1 MEHDDGDSIFGAA
14 CGSLLVVGR
23 YYVALSV
30 LLLYWDVSRIL
41 HWENDVETMEYIRQL
56 WSLAMSITLTLSWF
70 AVLLLVVT
78 LVCRQKTATAALGA
92 FLLFLGAPNLLM
104 WNIVGTVAG
113 SFQFLTFCIKKT
125 NCEKDV
131 FVLAMRICTWVV
143 LYCLSGFCWYVSFV
157 LLRSHW
163 RDRRL
168 HKRVLTW
175 RTRIMQEFGEILV
188 HTNPDLTC
196 TICLDGYRPGEK
208 ATLLPSCHHQFH
220 IECLQV
226 WLERN
231 STCPVC
237 RSTVSSALGDIEL

>member
-1 MEHDDGDSIFGAA
+1 M
-14 CGSLLVVGR
+14 
-23 YYVALSV
+23 
-30 LLLYWDVSRIL
+30 
-41 HWENDVETMEYIRQL
+41 ETMEFIRQI
-56 WSLAMSITLTLSWF
+56 WSLAMTITVTLSWF
-70 AVLLLVVT
+70 TLLLLVAAMAF
-78 LVCRQKTATAALGA
+78 RQKTAIVALTA

-104 WNIVGTVAG
+104 WDIVGSVAG
-113 SFQFLTFCIKKT
+113 SFTFLTFCIKKT
-125 NCEKDV
+125 NCERDV

-168 HKRVLTW
+168 HKRVLAW
-175 RTRIMQEFGEILV
+175 RVRIMQEFGEILV

-196 TICLDGYRPGEK
+196 AICLEGYRSGEK
-208 ATLLPSCHHQFH
+208 ATLLPFCRHQFH

-237 RSTVSSALGDIEL
+237 RSAVSSALRDIEL